1 MGDVFCRKCGEPW
14 DSYGITHSRGDGDMT
29 QVEAVR
35 FLKAEGCPSCH
46 WGKHCTQCSGTGKLK
61 DERSKCACLG
71 GCTLIIRKLS
81 DQDQPWQYGYN
92 PDIHIF
98 PGEPKIIFQY
108 PDGECKE
115 GRYHE
120 ALALC
125 PYCADA
131 APDCPTC
138 HGTGE
143 LQLIQG
149 DEYAAALWSL
159 VEESDEDV
167 IPYLIL

>member
-1 MGDVFCRKCGEPW
+1 M
-14 DSYGITHSRGDGDMT
+14 
-29 QVEAVR
+29 
-35 FLKAEGCPSCH
+35 
-46 WGKHCTQCSGTGKLK
+46 
-61 DERSKCACLG
+61 
-71 GCTLIIRKLS
+71 
-81 DQDQPWQYGYN
+81 
-92 PDIHIF
+92 
-98 PGEPKIIFQY
+98 
-108 PDGECKE
+108 KE
-115 GRYHE
+115 GGFRE

-131 APDCPTC
+131 AHDCPTC

-149 DEYAAALWSL
+149 GEYAAALCSL

>member
-1 MGDVFCRKCGEPW
+1 M
-14 DSYGITHSRGDGDMT
+14 I
-29 QVEAVR
+29 R
-35 FLKAEGCPSCH
+35 FWKQFAA
-46 WGKHCTQCSGTGKLK
+46 QFAGTGKLN
-61 DERSKCACLG
+61 EEGSKRACHG
-71 GCTLIIRKLS
+71 DHTLIIRMLS
-81 DQDQPWQYGYN
+81 DKDQPWLSGYS
-92 PDIHIF
+92 PDVHIF
-98 PGEPKIIFQY
+98 PGEPKIIFKY

-115 GRYHE
+115 GRFHE

-131 APDCPTC
+131 AHDCPTC

-167 IPYLIL
+167 IPYLIM